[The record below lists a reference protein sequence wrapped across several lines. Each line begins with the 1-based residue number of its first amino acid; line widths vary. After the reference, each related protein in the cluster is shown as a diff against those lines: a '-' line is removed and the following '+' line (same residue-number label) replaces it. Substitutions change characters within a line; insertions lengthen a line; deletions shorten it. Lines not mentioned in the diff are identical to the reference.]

1 MKRLMILL
9 LLVSITCTAC
19 TALPAE
25 ERAFAVVL
33 GVEKEGATWRMHGR
47 IPTYQTGGGYLTVTG
62 EGETIA
68 AALASLDAA
77 APMHLHLSQLR
88 LLVLDEKLGQ
98 SEDAFLLLHELSDRL
113 DIRQHCAVAVTDTP
127 MQTLMEALKPVAGA
141 RLSKAVDILL
151 DTRAEQ
157 GMILPATLA
166 DVIRM
171 GERQSPV
178 LIALALEGSDLS
190 LAGGYPVNQ
199 QMRFA
204 GRLTP
209 EETELLSLLRGEA
222 KSLHLTLPAGSAQI
236 RDVSAKVRLSEDR
249 KFARVE
255 LSLRAVSST
264 YTPEGLAQA
273 LADAC
278 LPLLA
283 RLSREGCDALGLGR
297 QAILRA
303 EDMAAW
309 HALNWPDA
317 YPKITWSVAVQ
328 VQGPA

>member
-1 MKRLMILL
+1 MKRMMILL
-9 LLVSITCTAC
+9 LLMSLTCTAC

-33 GVEKEGATWRMHGR
+33 GVEKEGAAWRLHGR

-62 EGETIA
+62 EGETISA
-68 AALASLDAA
+68 SLASLDAA

-98 SEDAFLLLHELSDRL
+98 SEDAFLLLHELSARL
-113 DIRQHCAVAVTDTP
+113 DMRQHCAVAVTDTP
-127 MQTLMEALKPVAGA
+127 MQTLMEALKPAAGA

-157 GMILPATLA
+157 GLILPATLA

-178 LIALALEGSDLS
+178 LIALTLEGSDLS

-249 KFARVE
+249 KSARVE

-309 HALNWPDA
+309 HALNWPEA